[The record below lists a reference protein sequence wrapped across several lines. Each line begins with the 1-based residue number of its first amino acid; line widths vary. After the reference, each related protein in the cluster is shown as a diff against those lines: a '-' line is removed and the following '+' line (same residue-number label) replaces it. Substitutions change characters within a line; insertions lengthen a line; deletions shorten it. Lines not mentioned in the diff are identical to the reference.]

1 MERDMPKTK
10 TAKKELRKS
19 ARNRVRN
26 IERRDSM
33 KRTIRDYRRFISA
46 KKFDEAAAMLPKVMK
61 ALDKTAKT
69 GFIKKG
75 HADRL
80 KSRLSKALAKLK

>member
-1 MERDMPKTK
+1 MPRTK
-10 TAKKELRKS
+10 TAKKELRKN

-26 IERRDSM
+26 IIRRDAL
-33 KRTIRDYRRFISA
+33 KRTVHDFRRLVTA
-46 KKFDEAAAMLPKVMK
+46 KKFDEARAAFPAVMK

-80 KSRLSKALAKLK
+80 KSRLAKSLAKLQK